1 MFADIC
7 TTDVIRTDFEWKRDR
22 RRLGGSAVLEGLEKK
37 VEDLHEEE
45 LHLAELLPK
54 NISKNSKHATKQ
66 MITTFWRMPAR
77 IHTH

>member
-7 TTDVIRTDFEWKRDR
+7 TTDVIPTDVEWKRER
-22 RRLGGSAVLEGLEKK
+22 RRLGGSAVLEGLEEK

-45 LHLAELLPK
+45 LYLAELLPK